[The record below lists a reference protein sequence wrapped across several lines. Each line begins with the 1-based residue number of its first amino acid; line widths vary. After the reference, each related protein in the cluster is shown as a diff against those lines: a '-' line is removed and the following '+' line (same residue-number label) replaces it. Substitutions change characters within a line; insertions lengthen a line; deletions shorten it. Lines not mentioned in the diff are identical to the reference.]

1 LCFGSSAPYSA
12 YDSGDF
18 FRWDELFS
26 KWEQANLAGQPDPLT
41 AEEHAELGNL
51 ENSVKRDAGAG
62 METRERRRQ
71 YEVKGG
77 RQNIDKAYTQYGDDY
92 YNDYKQDYT
101 DYYFPQLEQQFGDAT
116 GKLTA
121 TLAGRGMK
129 NSTVGIDAVGDLTQE
144 NIRARTA
151 IGNEAQDA
159 TQKLRGTVEN
169 SKTNLY
175 ALNESAADA
184 AGINARAIGEATAL
198 VAPPAYSPLGQVFA
212 AALQPWANYS
222 AARQNRPRSPYS
234 SVISGA
240 SGQGSGRVIT

>member
-1 LCFGSSAPYSA
+1 MCFGGNSTYDA
-12 YDSGDF
+12 YKSGEF
-18 FRWDELFS
+18 ERWNQLFT
-26 KWEQANLAGQPDPLT
+26 KWEQGQATGTDPLT
-41 AEEHAELGNL
+41 PEEHAELEAV
-51 ENSVKRDAGAG
+51 ENTIKADPSAS

-71 YEVKGG
+71 QQVAGG
-77 RQNIDKAYTQYGDDY
+77 KRNIDTAFNQYGDNY
-92 YNDYKQDYT
+92 YNDYKKDYT

-175 ALNESAADA
+175 ALNESSADA

-212 AALQPWANYS
+212 AALQPWQNYS

-234 SVISGA
+234 SVVSGGA
-240 SGQGSGRVIT
+240 SGQGSGRVIN